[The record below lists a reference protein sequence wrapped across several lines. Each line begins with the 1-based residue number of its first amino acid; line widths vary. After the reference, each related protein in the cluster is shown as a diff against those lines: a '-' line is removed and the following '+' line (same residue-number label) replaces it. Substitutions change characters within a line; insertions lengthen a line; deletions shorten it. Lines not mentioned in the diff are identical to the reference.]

1 MSYLIKYDDIT
12 NFSGY
17 AGQKL
22 NTYQEQLT
30 LIQNSLQGI
39 VGLDQLKGSAADSI
53 KNYLNE
59 VHSSLIASIQQLI
72 TEYQAH
78 FLLYKDGYYQEID
91 SDPHTQ
97 IDEDVLIDKKSFFNT
112 SNTDFENTYA
122 DFVSGIRNIQDIL
135 PSSSVNPNGLRQDY
149 TEINRHIDTLKEKTG
164 NYEAQHQKDDLT
176 NFKSMLLSIQQ
187 LIKENQAK
195 PQGVTT
201 YQTGDIA
208 SFPSAA
214 SLTGALQKSNE
225 FLQVNSVAI
234 QAASGRESERWDALK
249 AEEEARL
256 AEERE
261 KQGWLQLVGGA
272 AAVLVGGAA
281 IVLTA
286 GAATPIVVGVGAVA
300 FGSIAYG
307 ASEMIEG
314 GQQVYYGMKGDG
326 YTFATNPLRDT
337 LFMGNQA
344 AYDTFGL
351 LTTTASSIVIPGALA
366 ARSAIAAGRIV
377 GVADIAITASSRAA
391 LGEIGGL
398 LLSRGLPPV
407 LEPYVGGDWA
417 TGIGLVSGLVAAAG
431 GGAWAVRGVNSAL
444 DIPSAGVFKPH
455 VTGRGSSE
463 QAPSISPPV
472 LNAGEEIVERGSG
485 SRKISK
491 EVEIINENGSPLGE
505 FDEIDLE
512 KGVFYEDKTAK
523 GLDVVNPRTGLPTQT
538 PEQFAEKQIYQKT
551 VNRIK
556 NLEIADA
563 TRPTVNGS
571 QSIPSLEEIKC
582 IKKFVFRLDG
592 NSAELQNA
600 VNQIIAK
607 LKSEFPGYTFEV
619 IFGGK

>member
-112 SNTDFENTYA
+112 SNTDFENIYA

-135 PSSSVNPNGLRQDY
+135 PNSSVNPNGLRQDY

-225 FLQVNSVAI
+225 FLQGNSAAI

-261 KQGWLQLVGGA
+261 KQGWLQLVGGV

-398 LLSRGLPPV
+398 LLSRGLPPL
-407 LEPYVGGDWA
+407 LEPYVGGEWA
-417 TGIGLVSGLVAAAG
+417 TGIGLVSSMVAAAG

-444 DIPSAGVFKPH
+444 DVPSTGVFKPR
-455 VTGRGSSE
+455 VTGRGVSENVGDFSNLQGSSVDDILSRIPKDANKRLLTPQPGKVTE
-463 QAPSISPPV
+463 GFEYTWKSSDGTKMTVRVHGPDPSAPVGSNAANGWVVRVQQGKKYLDPISGDFQPPGISRP
-472 LNAGEEIVERGSG
+472 NSEFYSEEL
-485 SRKISK
+485 
-491 EVEIINENGSPLGE
+491 INSTHIP
-505 FDEIDLE
+505 I
-512 KGVFYEDKTAK
+512 
-523 GLDVVNPRTGLPTQT
+523 QT
-538 PEQFAEKQIYQKT
+538 P
-551 VNRIK
+551 
-556 NLEIADA
+556 
-563 TRPTVNGS
+563 
-571 QSIPSLEEIKC
+571 
-582 IKKFVFRLDG
+582 KK
-592 NSAELQNA
+592 
-600 VNQIIAK
+600 
-607 LKSEFPGYTFEV
+607 
-619 IFGGK
+619 